1 MKMPSFENLSVLKQI
16 VDHME
21 NKLFIYFREIVEL
34 VMDKTGKSI
43 NIIACHTNILIIIWT
58 NKQKFFS
65 SDVK

>member
-21 NKLFIYFREIVEL
+21 NKLFIYFREIFEL

-43 NIIACHTNILIIIWT
+43 NIIAYHTNKLIII
-58 NKQKFFS
+58 
-65 SDVK
+65 

>member
-43 NIIACHTNILIIIWT
+43 NIIAYQTNKLLIIWT

-65 SDVK
+65 SDGK